1 MKINTILEQA
11 AAAKRAS
18 ESIASNDPM
27 STKLSQSQ
35 SQPQPPQPQP
45 QQANKKQ
52 RKNIKLLMDGSS
64 SSSSTLMIAGD
75 STATAAE
82 YRHQQESNRRARF
95 IDELGRLG
103 AFNLTQ
109 PVMNLF
115 AGLDS
120 IEYPEREHAGVV
132 RKYAKTTLQ
141 VDESPIGLF
150 DLSVRLRPASASTPP
165 QPHTALNLLEWAHSS
180 NKLGYYVFRPTADE
194 ISSASFE
201 FRFRI
206 CSARTQTPSLP
217 IASNDDSRKR
227 LNNILQG
234 KIYMLNWV

>member
-18 ESIASNDPM
+18 ESIAPNDPM
-27 STKLSQSQ
+27 STQLSQSQSQ

-64 SSSSTLMIAGD
+64 SSSSLMLAGD
-75 STATAAE
+75 STATAVE

-132 RKYAKTTLQ
+132 RKCAKTTLQ

-150 DLSVRLRPASASTPP
+150 DLSVRLRQVSASTPP

-234 KIYMLNWV
+234 KIYVLN